1 MSLLYKIEMTL
12 DASSVALLRE
22 EILKFLAC
30 GGVLTLT
37 DWSAMSED
45 EKNIFF
51 LVIQEQK
58 QLEIEQAQRIINASE
73 PAI

>member
-58 QLEIEQAQRIINASE
+58 QLEIEQAKRMINASE
-73 PAI
+73 SAI